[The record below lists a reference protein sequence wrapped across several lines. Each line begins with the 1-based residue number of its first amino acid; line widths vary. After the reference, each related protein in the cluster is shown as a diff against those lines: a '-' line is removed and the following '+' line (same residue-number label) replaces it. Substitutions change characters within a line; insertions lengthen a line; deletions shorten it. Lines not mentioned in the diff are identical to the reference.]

1 MIAEQKVRELEN
13 SAVELSITV
22 PKDALTAEY
31 RKTVDKY
38 VKTLQIP
45 GFRKGKAPA
54 SVLEQKI
61 GPGMREE
68 SVYNAIENA
77 VKEALDSVEDKYK
90 PLPYSTPALVDEEN
104 IAKDMAGD
112 LTFAVTYD
120 MHPSFEL
127 PAYTGLSVEVPQV
140 VVSDETVAKEIERL
154 REQNAMV
161 VDKSAPVADGDIVTV
176 DYAEVD
182 ADGNEVA
189 GTDRKDFI
197 FTVGSGSNFYKI
209 DSDIL
214 GMAKDE
220 TKVLAK
226 TYAEDF
232 EQAEYAGKTV
242 SLRVTVKQVKRR
254 EVPLLD
260 DDFAQ
265 DVSDQYKTVEDLRAA
280 TKAKLEQSLKGHLE
294 EVRLNTLLD
303 KILELT
309 TIAIPASM
317 LEFEV
322 DSTWRRFVSQSGMPE
337 AQILKYLEFQG
348 QSKADF
354 TANWRTDADHKL
366 RVQLIMDKI
375 KDKEAFT
382 VDQSEV
388 EAAAEEQLKEVTD
401 EETRSYYKTMIEDD
415 LKIKKTGEFL
425 LANNSITNGAEIGYE
440 EFMADHQH

>member
-1 MIAEQKVRELEN
+1 
-13 SAVELSITV
+13 
-22 PKDALTAEY
+22 
-31 RKTVDKY
+31 
-38 VKTLQIP
+38 
-45 GFRKGKAPA
+45 
-54 SVLEQKI
+54 
-61 GPGMREE
+61 
-68 SVYNAIENA
+68 
-77 VKEALDSVEDKYK
+77 
-90 PLPYSTPALVDEEN
+90 
-104 IAKDMAGD
+104 
-112 LTFAVTYD
+112 
-120 MHPSFEL
+120 
-127 PAYTGLSVEVPQV
+127 
-140 VVSDETVAKEIERL
+140 
-154 REQNAMV
+154 MV

-303 KILELT
+303 KILEQT

-401 EETRSYYKTMIEDD
+401 EDTRSYYKTMIEDD